1 MKKII
6 HYFKDTTITGTI
18 VIIPIFFCTNFLP
31 AHAQSLP
38 EVEIREEE
46 LRGVLDDYFFYF
58 VGNVEA
64 TMDSISN
71 STKDLKISRAA
82 IIFKT
87 YGIAEAQRS
96 VFVKDPL
103 VGLFDLETLIIQ
115 MENYYG
121 GNNGNRLFGPFKPQV
136 VSLIR
141 ELKSV
146 VIKVTATLNPNWD
159 TQVAIN
165 VLAGYSEDYPLLND
179 YFGRKSVRHIFDSLK
194 VQQKIKLKELA
205 EDMAGSVDELTIR
218 LNYYMGLMPKQMRW
232 QMELAVYNLALDP
245 TWQIDVDS
253 LAGKFGVDEWV
264 DNYMVDIFSGIS
276 TEREMIFLE
285 IDDLKSSSFDD
296 FDSRSDSLKVWL
308 ENYSFALTEEVNVKI
323 YSSMEKFERKAALQV
338 TSTLNQTEAMMNR
351 ISIRVFVGLLILIVA
366 YALLRAFVIYKPG

>member
-6 HYFKDTTITGTI
+6 TYFKDTTITGII
-18 VIIPIFFCTNFLP
+18 VIIPIFFCANFLP
-31 AHAQSLP
+31 AQAQSLP
-38 EVEIREEE
+38 EVEISAEE

-71 STKDLKISRAA
+71 STDDLKISRAA
-82 IIFKT
+82 VIFKT

-103 VGLFDLETLIIQ
+103 VGLFDLGFLIIQ
-115 MENYYG
+115 LENYYG
-121 GNNGNRLFGPFKPQV
+121 GDHGDRLFGTFKPQV

-146 VIKVTATLNPNWD
+146 VIKVTFTLNPNWD
-159 TQVAIN
+159 TQVAIDA
-165 VLAGYSEDYPLLND
+165 LAGYSEEYPLLND
-179 YFGRKSVRHIFDSLK
+179 YFGRKSVRRIFDHLK

-205 EDMAGSVDELTIR
+205 VDMAASVDVMTIR
-218 LNYYMGLMPKQMRW
+218 LNYYMALIPKQMRW
-232 QMELAVYNLALDP
+232 QMELAAYNLALDP

-253 LAGKFGVDEWV
+253 LAGKFGVDDWV
-264 DNYMVDIFSGIS
+264 DSFMVDIFSKIS
-276 TEREMIFLE
+276 TEREMVFLG

-296 FDSRSDSLKVWL
+296 LDSRSDSLQVWL

-323 YSSMEKFERKAALQV
+323 DSSMIKFEGMAALQV

-351 ISIRVFVGLLILIVA
+351 LLIRVFVGLLALILA
-366 YALLRAFVIYKPG
+366 YALLRTYVIHKPG